1 MTAVHNGFDADARDA
16 DTSSDG
22 EGAQFEE
29 VESDAAEGGV
39 GNGASAEGEVEFS
52 ELRTAE
58 GEDFGGGVGES
69 AAEGLVGGLVRELG
83 GRACLDLIL
92 PSLDL
97 VNLLLRSSDT
107 QWRCPSDMYSQPS
120 RVLSA

>member
-1 MTAVHNGFDADARDA
+1 MAPVDDGFDADARDA
-16 DTSSDG
+16 NTASHG

-29 VESDAAEGGV
+29 VESDASEGGV
-39 GNGASAEGEVEFS
+39 GDGAPAEGEVEFS

-69 AAEGLVGGLVRELG
+69 AAEGLVGVSTGVG
-83 GRACLDLIL
+83 VGRYVWIFIL

-97 VNLLLRSSDT
+97 AILSLRSSDT
-107 QWRCPSDMYSQPS
+107 QWRCQSNMYSQPS